1 MLWNREEDLI
11 GLRTGT
17 KIPVHTENRVKKTGI
32 PVRFAYRGTYRH
44 DVIIFDFFYFLSVSS
59 ILLAKHALFSYS
71 CCVFN
76 KTKLFLSNVCLS
88 NVLIQLLCFVLLCLP
103 IIALYDI
110 NWNWCFI
117 FLSFC
122 SPSFWK
128 WLHTCT
134 KRCTSNKTPKIW
146 DTSQTMQKSCQVN
159 ALFRLSPTLTVL
171 NMYIFPCFMVL

>member
-1 MLWNREEDLI
+1 MVWKIPVYRY
-11 GLRTGT
+11 GLRTT
-17 KIPVHTENRVKKTGI
+17 
-32 PVRFAYRGTYRH
+32 VRTAMTSSYLN
-44 DVIIFDFFYFLSVSS
+44 FFYFLSVSS
-59 ILLAKHALFSYS
+59 ILSAKHALFSYS

-103 IIALYDI
+103 IIALNDI
-110 NWNWCFI
+110 IWNWCFI

-128 WLHTCT
+128 CLHTRT

>member
-1 MLWNREEDLI
+1 MPSL
-11 GLRTGT
+11 
-17 KIPVHTENRVKKTGI
+17 
-32 PVRFAYRGTYRH
+32 
-44 DVIIFDFFYFLSVSS
+44 VILVVSLKS
-59 ILLAKHALFSYS
+59 KVILL
-71 CCVFN
+71 
-76 KTKLFLSNVCLS
+76 NVCLS

-146 DTSQTMQKSCQVN
+146 DISQTMQKNRQGD
-159 ALFRLSPTLTVL
+159 ALFHLSPTLNVSDMCILFLLYGFIALASLDKLFNLYWKRRLFNSSFLLLLTCL
-171 NMYIFPCFMVL
+171 